1 MTKQEWIALNQRTRP
16 IMKELTD
23 EFIELCEKEPDN
35 ILMRMAEHM
44 GLPEGVDP
52 SDERI
57 LRIFKVTD

>member
-35 ILMRMAEHM
+35 ILKRMAEHM